1 MKDPIKDRNNTLAAI
16 VDDDVYVCEAVE
28 SLLKSIGFRTATF
41 NSARDFLDSPEFSNV
56 SCLILDVSMP
66 VMNGLELQRHLADK
80 PFTFSHELVR
90 QTLLAGISNPRRQH
104 LHAGVADA
112 IARLQGDA
120 VNERAGYIATP

>member
-1 MKDPIKDRNNTLAAI
+1 MKDLNKEKSNNLVAI

-66 VMNGLELQRHLADK
+66 VMNGLELQRHLADTHPIPIIFITARNGDTREQALRAGAISFLTK
-80 PFTFSHELVR
+80 PFSDEALIGA
-90 QTLLAGISNPRRQH
+90 LDSALGA
-104 LHAGVADA
+104 
-112 IARLQGDA
+112 
-120 VNERAGYIATP
+120 